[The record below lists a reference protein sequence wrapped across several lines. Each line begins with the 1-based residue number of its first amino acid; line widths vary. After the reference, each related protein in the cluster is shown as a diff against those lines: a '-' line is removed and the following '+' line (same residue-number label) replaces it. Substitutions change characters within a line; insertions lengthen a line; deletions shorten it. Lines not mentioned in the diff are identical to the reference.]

1 MKNLFSKIMV
11 AFLGASLVIG
21 LAVSFSKAK
30 NIEKAQAIGNYSTD
44 ASTYYNS
51 ITATSGTQLAAQLH
65 DLITSTHRYYTS
77 YDDNGSNGYQ
87 KNTDRY
93 YENGVAQSGYIY
105 EFYSGVKW
113 PDAWSATA
121 GSTTGGYN
129 REHCWCQSNSVNTSG
144 TQMWGTTGGG
154 ADMHHLRPAEVRL
167 NSTRSNNEYGEI
179 SNRDSYKVYAKFGT
193 NATYALG
200 GYNSGGTFEP
210 LDSKKGDVARII
222 LYVYLHYNS
231 YSVTTLFGSHGTT
244 NGSGSS
250 SYFST
255 SLLSLTKIT
264 NQSTEAKALEML
276 LSWNTSDPV
285 DEIEQRRNEQVAT
298 YQGNRNPFID
308 NSGYADDIWGG
319 GSSEPRV
326 NSVSVSPSSLSLDL
340 NGTTSGTLSATVNV
354 SNGAPTTV
362 NWTSSNTNVATV
374 SSSGVV
380 TAKAKGSC
388 TVTATSTYNSNK
400 SASASISVAD
410 SSGGGGGGG
419 SSTGD
424 FTWNLAIASYDAN
437 PTANSVTWSHSYATM
452 EAIRTDSSKTAA
464 NNYLGG
470 DANNR
475 TSSRFYTGNALQ
487 ITPATNYT
495 ITSIV
500 FTATSNNY
508 ASALGNSTW
517 TNASASASTTTVTV
531 TPTNGA
537 NVISATIGGTCGFT
551 SVVVYYSTES
561 AGTSPLTSITLNTS
575 NVQTEFYSGDTFDY
589 SGLVVTAHYENGT
602 EDIVTPSNVSTPNMS
617 TVGDKTVTVTYTEN
631 AVTKTATY
639 TITILSAEIT
649 AIYAS
654 VNKTFHPGDSIS
666 TSDIYVEDNLG
677 NEVTGFTFANNG
689 YQFTYNDAASG
700 GSLTNK
706 EFNITYSELQTTLVV
721 QVQRKAYETPT
732 GTASWNKVTD
742 ASDLEIGDMI
752 IIADSGN
759 NLALSDEQRNSNRGA
774 VSVTKSNNTISWTT
788 GEYVPQQLTLTSTSG
803 ISSAPSGSFG
813 LSTGSGFLYAASS
826 NANHLK
832 TQKNNDINGA
842 FVITITD
849 GVTRIEATASSNRGQ
864 IRSNYNNNPSIFSCY
879 ATNATT
885 GNTTEIYKKV
895 ESGNETAL
903 NVANYI
909 MYEDTNNQCETKFS
923 VAKGYFEGLTA
934 AQRETFMT
942 SSDYVIS
949 TARTRLQA
957 WATHLGKTITY
968 SNGDYVI
975 SNSHI
980 LNPIIDTSNSE
991 SLSIII
997 AISLLAVTGVV
1008 GYFYFQ
1014 RKEEK

>member
-11 AFLGASLVIG
+11 AFLGASLVTG

-77 YDDNGSNGYQ
+77 YDDNGKNGYQ

-231 YSVTTLFGSHGTT
+231 YSVTTLFGSYGTT
-244 NGSGSS
+244 NGSGAS

-264 NQSTEAKALEML
+264 NQSTEAEALEML

-470 DANNR
+470 DANNI
-475 TSSRFYTGNALQ
+475 TSSRFYNGNTLQ

-500 FTATSNNY
+500 FTATTNNY
-508 ASALGNSTW
+508 ATALGNSTW

-537 NVISATIGGTCGFT
+537 NVISATIGANCGFT

-575 NVQTEFYSGDTFDY
+575 NVQTQFYSGDTFDY

-654 VNKTFHPGDSIS
+654 VNKTYHPGDSIS

-689 YQFTYNDAASG
+689 YQFTYNDAPSG
-700 GSLTNK
+700 GSDGSKIFTNAVS
-706 EFNITYSELQTTLVV
+706 YSSYATDLVV
-721 QVQRKAYETPT
+721 TVNRINYVTPLTYNDTMTRTWTGVSSTSYTSWSNKT
-732 GTASWNKVTD
+732 GTSGATYAGQSAGPTSGTYQNTIQMRSSADKSGNYSGIVTTAYSGSLYITSITVSWNSGTD
-742 ASDLEIGDMI
+742 DARTLKIYGDTTAYTSPNELYVNSPKGTLLGTI
-752 IIADSGN
+752 TKSSGN
-759 NLALSDEQRNSNRGA
+759 SL
-774 VSVTKSNNTISWTT
+774 TIT
-788 GEYVPQQLTLTSTSG
+788 GSYQYIG
-803 ISSAPSGSFG
+803 IRSASSA
-813 LSTGSGFLYAASS
+813 LYLDQIVVTYGSGQ
-826 NANHLK
+826 
-832 TQKNNDINGA
+832 T
-842 FVITITD
+842 
-849 GVTRIEATASSNRGQ
+849 
-864 IRSNYNNNPSIFSCY
+864 PS
-879 ATNATT
+879 
-885 GNTTEIYKKV
+885 
-895 ESGNETAL
+895 

-923 VAKGYFEGLTA
+923 VVKGYFEGLTA

-949 TARTRLQA
+949 TARARLQA

-997 AISLLAVTGVV
+997 VVSLLAVTGVV